1 MTAQASNL
9 QDALDLKISTDS
21 IFYGDPDSA
30 FQEYQKERLKYL
42 RSREVARKTAADDQR
57 FSWLDVVATAPY
69 ETDVAFEPTDS
80 EGKSSG
86 QYFPNAAERFLQLDF
101 LDNVLD
107 PENQNPMII
116 EKRQKLIQEGYRT
129 PDGQLDTDKLSS
141 LHNPEQYEAFKE
153 YVFSNEDLEGI
164 PYEIRERPRANVLR
178 LPTGLKIPTEL
189 ETGEPALSNITF
201 DINERQ
207 RAQYAGRG
215 ADPDQNYMSI
225 VANSGLQTED
235 GTNAITDLNIG
246 RTVSPYDL
254 DKKELENLLHRF
266 DKSAVVQY
274 LDFNDPKNGEFI
286 VTSDLT
292 GGKPVPFGNVQP
304 LESLFKG
311 DVDPITNELLVFL
324 GQEGPK
330 AALGGGFI
338 KLLRTGIKKGQAAR
352 IRRNVEK
359 IDKGETV
366 LEKEGVAN
374 VLGQMAGYA
383 SVSGLGEALGEAARL
398 YYGRQSGRQPDMTHA
413 RIWEAAGLAG
423 IAAAGGEAVGELA
436 LKGFVKV
443 SDFFTGQR
451 LPESLLNR
459 LRASAEYLKR
469 KKRIPLEDLPEADPE
484 VSIAT
489 MNEFFTEL
497 GGEVGEELAT
507 LGELTND
514 KVLQA
519 ITTNLINAQGAQGL
533 GINSPGR
540 AALEAIKTRNNEAL
554 NRYYNS
560 LLVRLQPDQEL
571 DRETFNQAINRF
583 RLELQQGK
591 KIRLEDSIAGIER
604 QIELEEQIPGV
615 LDPQAGSADLAE
627 EVQKIITGGRPSYPE
642 ESSELM
648 LMYRDFVEPIRAK
661 YPKIFERKATDLKTG
676 EEFAVYQ
683 EPVVPLPKYISEQLK
698 NMLFADKP
706 EGRIFGTAD
715 DAEVAELIRKML
727 PNREAEG
734 ISIQQ
739 LADPELFEKQR
750 RFSIQE
756 ITQTMDDLELMF
768 SSHPSRKV
776 RDEGKKLL
784 DALADARSEAYR
796 IQYKKITGDTRAPT
810 EARAKDKY
818 EREVLS
824 VVGGDINEVKQEV
837 AEGLRKVD
845 GRYFYQLATKEPAQ
859 LGAYILNSKPS
870 NIDGLLEVL
879 TQTPEGLAKLQQVK
893 QLVFNAIDQQIAGDG
908 AGAAIRAQRF
918 ARLSSRNQEQLS
930 RLFPDVELSP
940 KKFQAIRKQLQDDER
955 ALAQVERIIER
966 MVNPYTGQFVDTPV
980 EVLDAYFS
988 MSPAQKRDFRG
999 TRTFND
1005 LVELSDLADEYPEL
1019 RAGLQTDLLRRM
1031 RNMTGVDAEIMRGD
1045 QFVNASDR
1053 LDSGFSLNDLQDF
1066 TLAYSTT
1073 QEFAEDL
1080 ALVVGDDLAPDYA
1093 KNLRNFTRRLRKL
1106 VTQKEAPGLGET
1118 RLQSI
1123 MEAAAGTL
1131 TRARK
1136 AYFGVLSRAGL
1147 QSNLILE
1154 ELGPRVA
1161 DDLAIILANP
1171 EKLDF
1176 FMKRYDTKRLPL
1188 GDIPRVLTQI
1198 ALGREGAEAEEET
1211 ELDQFKRK
1219 ITEEF
1224 DLFTP
1229 FSTPAQS
1236 KP

>member
-1 MTAQASNL
+1 MAQAQTL

-21 IFYGDPDSA
+21 IFYGDADSA
-30 FQEYQKERLKYL
+30 FQEYQKERLRYL

-86 QYFPNAAERFLQLDF
+86 QFFPNASERFLQLDF

-116 EKRQKLIQEGYRT
+116 EKRQKLIQEGYGT
-129 PDGQLDTDKLSS
+129 PDGQLDTDKLST

-164 PYEIRERPRANVLR
+164 PYEVRERPQSRMLR
-178 LPTGLKIPTEL
+178 LPSGLRVPTEL
-189 ETGEPALSNITF
+189 ETGEPSF
-201 DINERQ
+201 DFGLFDLNEQQ
-207 RAQYAGRG
+207 RAQYSGRG

-246 RTVSPYDL
+246 RIVSPYDL
-254 DKKELENLLHRF
+254 NKKEVENLLHRF
-266 DKSAVVQY
+266 DPSAVVQY
-274 LDFNDPKNGEFI
+274 LDFNNPKNGEFI

-292 GGKPVPFGNVQP
+292 GGKPVPFGNIQP
-304 LESLFKG
+304 LESLFEG
-311 DVDPITNELLVFL
+311 DIDPVTNELLVFL

-330 AALGGGFI
+330 AALGGGFV
-338 KLLRTGIKKGQAAR
+338 KLLREGVKKGQAAR
-352 IRRNVEK
+352 IQRNVET

-374 VLGQMAGYA
+374 VLGQVAGYA

-423 IAAAGGEAVGELA
+423 IYAAGGETVGELV
-436 LKGFVKV
+436 LKGYQTLAN
-443 SDFFTGQR
+443 FFTGQR
-451 LPESLLNR
+451 LPESLLGR
-459 LRASAEYLKR
+459 LRASGEYLKR
-469 KKRIPLEDLPEADPE
+469 KKGVPLEDLPEADPE

-489 MNEFFTEL
+489 MNEFATEL
-497 GGEVGEELAT
+497 GGELGEELST
-507 LGELTND
+507 LGDLTND
-514 KVLQA
+514 KVLLA
-519 ITTNLINAQGAQGL
+519 LTGNLLKAPNAGGL
-533 GINSPGR
+533 GVNSPGR
-540 AALEAIKTRNNEAL
+540 AAVEAITTNKNKAL
-554 NRYYNS
+554 DRYYNS
-560 LLVRLQPDQEL
+560 LLVRLKPDQEL
-571 DRETFNQAINRF
+571 DRETFNNAVNRF
-583 RLELQQGK
+583 RLELQQGR

-604 QIELEEQIPGV
+604 QVELEEQIPGV

-698 NMLFADKP
+698 NMLFANKP

-715 DAEVAELIRKML
+715 GAEVAELIRKML

-739 LADPELFEKQR
+739 LADPDLFEKQR

-824 VVGGDINEVKQEV
+824 VVGGDINEIKQEV
-837 AEGLRKVD
+837 AEGLRTVD
-845 GRYFYQLATKEPAQ
+845 GRYFYQLATKEPSQ

-893 QLVFNAIDQQIAGDG
+893 QLVFNAIDQQVAGDA
-908 AGAAIRAQRF
+908 AGAATRAQRF
-918 ARLSSRNQEQLS
+918 ARLASRNQEQLA
-930 RLFPDVELSP
+930 RLFPGVELSP
-940 KKFQAIRKQLQDDER
+940 KTFQNIRIQLQNNER
-955 ALAQVERIIER
+955 QLAQTERIIER
-966 MVNPYTGQFVDTPV
+966 MINPYTGKFVDSPI
-980 EVLDAYFS
+980 EILDAYFR
-988 MSPAQKRDFRG
+988 MTPEQKRDFRG
-999 TRTFND
+999 TKAFND
-1005 LVELSDLADEYPEL
+1005 LVELSDLADEYPDL

-1031 RNMTGVDAEIMRGD
+1031 RNMTGVDFEIMRGN

-1053 LDSGFSLNDLQDF
+1053 LDSGFSLNELQDF
-1066 TLAYSTT
+1066 TLAYGTNK
-1073 QEFAEDL
+1073 EFAEDL
-1080 ALVVGDDLAPDYA
+1080 ALIVGDDLAPDYA
-1093 KNLRNFTRRLRKL
+1093 KNLRNFTRRLRNL
-1106 VTQKEAPGLGET
+1106 TTQKEGPALGET

-1131 TRARK
+1131 SRVRK

-1171 EKLDF
+1171 AKLDF
-1176 FMKRYDTKRLPL
+1176 FMKKYDKKRLPL

-1198 ALGREGAEAEEET
+1198 ALGRAGAEAEEET

-1224 DLFTP
+1224 DLFTLY
-1229 FSTPAQS
+1229 STPAQS